1 LVVSSNVDELIAR
14 APFVFRGTVESLGEA
29 TTAAVAATDLT
40 ATVRVNE
47 VVRAP
52 QALRRYAGQLV
63 TVELSTG
70 EGARPGASF
79 MFFTRPKLFADTL
92 VVTELGRQ
100 PVAAEAAAAA
110 AGAADARDALARV
123 ATAALTARLQ
133 AADAV
138 IAGRVA
144 VVRPSTLAAAT
155 PELQRPISEHDPQW
169 SEAVVEVTSVVSGT
183 VSPDTPVTVLFPA
196 SIDVAWY
203 QAPKYAA
210 GQSGVFLLHSEQV
223 PVAAPEITGPTFTT
237 LHPQDFHAAELEP
250 QIRSLVE
257 RIYS

>member
-1 LVVSSNVDELIAR
+1 MSSNFDELIAR
-14 APFVFRGTVESLGEA
+14 APFVFRGTVESLGTA

-52 QALRRYAGQLV
+52 QALRRYAGQLI
-63 TVELSTG
+63 TVELSSG
-70 EGARPGASF
+70 EEVEPGSSF

-92 VVTELGRQ
+92 VVTEIGRQ
-100 PVAAEAAAAA
+100 AVEAAAAA

-133 AADAV
+133 AAEAV
-138 IAGRVA
+138 IVGRVA

-155 PELQRPISEHDPQW
+155 PEMQRPLSEHDPQW
-169 SEAVVEVTSVVSGT
+169 SEAVVEVNSVVSGSVT
-183 VSPDTPVTVLFPA
+183 TDNPVTILFPA

-210 GQSGVFLLHSEQV
+210 GQSGVFLLHSEHV
-223 PVAAPEITGPTFTT
+223 PTAAPEITGPTFTT
-237 LHPQDFHAAELEP
+237 LHPQDFHPAQVEP
-250 QIRSLVE
+250 QIRALLE
-257 RIYS
+257 RIHQ

>member
-1 LVVSSNVDELIAR
+1 VSSNVDELIAR

-70 EGARPGASF
+70 EGAQAGASF

-100 PVAAEAAAAA
+100 PIAAAAAA

-155 PELQRPISEHDPQW
+155 PEMQRPISEHDPQW

-183 VSPDTPVTVLFPA
+183 VSPDAPVTVLFPA

-223 PVAAPEITGPTFTT
+223 PAAAPEITGPTFTT

-257 RIYS
+257 RIHS